1 MKLINIGFGNLVSA
15 GRVVAVVSPDSA
27 PVKRLVKEARERG
40 MLIDASYGRST
51 RAVLVMDS
59 DHVVLSALTPETVW
73 QTVRPG
79 RRAREQ
85 QRRNRPMEK
94 DKFLFVVSGAAG
106 TGKDSVVK
114 ALREA
119 HPEIEKTVSA
129 TTRSP
134 RPGEQEGVDYYYRT
148 QEQFRQL
155 IDTDQVVEY
164 NFYNGNY
171 YGTLREEVDK
181 RLEAGK
187 LVVLVIDVHGAAN
200 IRRMFP
206 GATTI
211 FLLPPSVEEL
221 ERRLRGRG
229 TETEASI
236 LERLDTAKKEL
247 AEQDKF
253 TLTLVNDEVDACAE
267 KLYGIIRERAGLDK

>member
-1 MKLINIGFGNLVSA
+1 
-15 GRVVAVVSPDSA
+15 
-27 PVKRLVKEARERG
+27 
-40 MLIDASYGRST
+40 
-51 RAVLVMDS
+51 
-59 DHVVLSALTPETVW
+59 
-73 QTVRPG
+73 
-79 RRAREQ
+79 
-85 QRRNRPMEK
+85 MENEK
-94 DKFLFVVSGAAG
+94 YLFVVSGAAG

-129 TTRSP
+129 TTRAP

-148 QEQFRQL
+148 REQFRHL
-155 IDTDQVVEY
+155 IDTDQVVEH

-229 TETEASI
+229 TETE
-236 LERLDTAKKEL
+236 
-247 AEQDKF
+247 
-253 TLTLVNDEVDACAE
+253 EVI
-267 KLYGIIRERAGLDK
+267 KGRMERAKEEAQGMDQYDYVLINDDLETCVKQMHETIQSQHFMSSNQKDFIEQMKKSLEK

>member
-1 MKLINIGFGNLVSA
+1 MKLINIGFGNMVSA

-51 RAVLVMDS
+51 RAVLIMDS
-59 DHVVLSALTPETVW
+59 DHVVLSALQPERW
-73 QTVRPG
+73 PTVRQG
-79 RRAREQ
+79 RRAKHQ
-85 QRRNRPMEK
+85 QRRNRPMAN
-94 DKFLFVVSGAAG
+94 DKYLFVVSGAAG

-129 TTRSP
+129 TTRAP

-148 QEQFRQL
+148 REQFQQL
-155 IDTDQVVEY
+155 IENDQVVEH

-181 RLEAGK
+181 RLAARK
-187 LVVLVIDVHGAAN
+187 VVVLVIDVHGAAN

-206 GATTI
+206 GATTV

-229 TETEASI
+229 TETEDSI
-236 LERLDTAKKEL
+236 QERLATARQEL
-247 AEQDKF
+247 AQQDQF
-253 TLTLVNDEVDACAE
+253 TLKLVNDQVDTCADA
-267 KLYGIIRERAGLDK
+267 LYQAICQRIGAAE

>member
-1 MKLINIGFGNLVSA
+1 MAN
-15 GRVVAVVSPDSA
+15 
-27 PVKRLVKEARERG
+27 
-40 MLIDASYGRST
+40 
-51 RAVLVMDS
+51 
-59 DHVVLSALTPETVW
+59 
-73 QTVRPG
+73 
-79 RRAREQ
+79 
-85 QRRNRPMEK
+85 

-148 QEQFRQL
+148 QEQFQQL
-155 IDTDQVVEY
+155 MDTDQVVEH

-171 YGTLREEVDK
+171 YGTLKSEVEK
-181 RLEAGK
+181 RLEAHK
-187 LVVLVIDVHGAAN
+187 VVVLVIDDHGAAN

-206 GATTI
+206 GATTV
-211 FLLPPSVEEL
+211 FLLPPSAEEL

-229 TETEASI
+229 TETEDSI
-236 LERLDTAKKEL
+236 QERLATAQEEL
-247 AEQDKF
+247 AQQDKF
-253 TLTLVNDEVDACAE
+253 TLKLVNDQVDTCAQA
-267 KLYGIIRERAGLDK
+267 LYQVICQRTGLGE

>member
-1 MKLINIGFGNLVSA
+1 
-15 GRVVAVVSPDSA
+15 
-27 PVKRLVKEARERG
+27 
-40 MLIDASYGRST
+40 
-51 RAVLVMDS
+51 
-59 DHVVLSALTPETVW
+59 
-73 QTVRPG
+73 
-79 RRAREQ
+79 
-85 QRRNRPMEK
+85 MENEK
-94 DKFLFVVSGAAG
+94 YLFVVSGAAG
-106 TGKDSVVK
+106 TGKDSVVN
-114 ALREA
+114 ALRAA

-134 RPGEQEGVDYYYRT
+134 RPGEQEGVDYYYRS
-148 QEQFRQL
+148 QEQFQQL
-155 IDTDQVVEY
+155 IANDEVVEY

-171 YGTLREEVDK
+171 YGTLKEEIHK

-229 TETEASI
+229 TETEDSI
-236 LERLDTAKKEL
+236 QERLATARQEL
-247 AEQDKF
+247 AQQDKF
-253 TLTLVNDEVDACAE
+253 TLKLVNDQVDTCADA
-267 KLYGIIRERAGLDK
+267 LYQAICQRIGAAE

>member
-1 MKLINIGFGNLVSA
+1 
-15 GRVVAVVSPDSA
+15 
-27 PVKRLVKEARERG
+27 
-40 MLIDASYGRST
+40 
-51 RAVLVMDS
+51 
-59 DHVVLSALTPETVW
+59 
-73 QTVRPG
+73 
-79 RRAREQ
+79 
-85 QRRNRPMEK
+85 MENEK
-94 DKFLFVVSGAAG
+94 YLFVVSGAAG
-106 TGKDSVVK
+106 TGKDSVVS
-114 ALREA
+114 ALRKA

-155 IDTDQVVEY
+155 IDTDQVVEH

-229 TETEASI
+229 TETEDSI
-236 LERLDTAKKEL
+236 QERLATARQELAQRLDTAKKEL

-267 KLYGIIRERAGLDK
+267 KLYGIIRQRAGLDR

>member
-1 MKLINIGFGNLVSA
+1 M
-15 GRVVAVVSPDSA
+15 
-27 PVKRLVKEARERG
+27 
-40 MLIDASYGRST
+40 
-51 RAVLVMDS
+51 
-59 DHVVLSALTPETVW
+59 PETAQEYDIVIGTCSDIFTKKMHDYGMAW
-73 QTVRPG
+73 RILRPT
-79 RRAREQ
+79 
-85 QRRNRPMEK
+85 
-94 DKFLFVVSGAAG
+94 S
-106 TGKDSVVK
+106 
-114 ALREA
+114 
-119 HPEIEKTVSA
+119 I
-129 TTRSP
+129 
-134 RPGEQEGVDYYYRT
+134 
-148 QEQFRQL
+148 
-155 IDTDQVVEY
+155 TDQVVEH

-247 AEQDKF
+247 AEQEKF

-267 KLYGIIRERAGLDK
+267 KLYGIIRQRAGLDR

>member
-1 MKLINIGFGNLVSA
+1 MAN
-15 GRVVAVVSPDSA
+15 
-27 PVKRLVKEARERG
+27 
-40 MLIDASYGRST
+40 
-51 RAVLVMDS
+51 
-59 DHVVLSALTPETVW
+59 
-73 QTVRPG
+73 
-79 RRAREQ
+79 
-85 QRRNRPMEK
+85 
-94 DKFLFVVSGAAG
+94 DKYLFVVSGAAG

-129 TTRSP
+129 TTRAP

-148 QEQFRQL
+148 REQFQQL
-155 IDTDQVVEY
+155 IENDQVVEH

-181 RLEAGK
+181 RLAARK
-187 LVVLVIDVHGAAN
+187 VVVLVIDVHGAAN

-206 GATTI
+206 GATTV

-229 TETEASI
+229 DTPEDQIA
-236 LERLDTAKKEL
+236 LRMERAIWEM
-247 AEQDKF
+247 EQRGWYDYVV
-253 TLTLVNDEVDACAE
+253 VNDDADRCADEILHILSELEE
-267 KLYGIIRERAGLDK
+267 K